1 MKTLYLIREVVLWI
15 VCVIAFALAVLSI
28 FHLKVLIVPVEYN
41 YQDVDEMIHLI
52 ENYRMYYLY
61 SSSYIKELEH
71 TESTDST
78 NHCIDSL
85 RKDYNHYK
93 DSVLWDNEDYST
105 SVEYIYPK
113 E

>member
-1 MKTLYLIREVVLWI
+1 MKVFVLIREVVLWI

-61 SSSYIKELEH
+61 SDDYVKELERG
-71 TESTDST
+71 DST
-78 NHCIDSL
+78 INRSNL
-85 RKDYNHYK
+85 KRDYNRYK
-93 DSVLWDNEDYST
+93 DSVIWDNEDYST

-113 E
+113 Q

>member
-1 MKTLYLIREVVLWI
+1 MKVFVLIREVVLWI

-28 FHLKVLIVPVEYN
+28 FHLKVLIVPVEYQ

-61 SSSYIKELEH
+61 SDDYVKELERG
-71 TESTDST
+71 DST
-78 NHCIDSL
+78 INRSNL
-85 RKDYNHYK
+85 KRDYNRYK
-93 DSVLWDNEDYST
+93 DSVVWDNEDYST

-113 E
+113 K

>member
-1 MKTLYLIREVVLWI
+1 MRVFVLIREVVLWI

-61 SSSYIKELEH
+61 SSDYVKELERG
-71 TESTDST
+71 DST
-78 NHCIDSL
+78 INRSNL
-85 RKDYNHYK
+85 KRDYNRYK
-93 DSVLWDNEDYST
+93 DSVIWDNEDYST

>member
-1 MKTLYLIREVVLWI
+1 MKVFVLIREVVLWI
-15 VCVIAFALAVLSI
+15 VCIITFALAVLSI

-61 SSSYIKELEH
+61 SGDYVKELERG
-71 TESTDST
+71 DST
-78 NHCIDSL
+78 INRSNL
-85 RKDYNHYK
+85 KRDYNRYK
-93 DSVLWDNEDYST
+93 DSVIWDNEDYST

-113 E
+113 K